1 MEDSIEWEVVDPD
14 TPVDREPWPLRP
26 LFLAA
31 LGGATGF
38 FDWTIVQGQEV
49 TDLPTLW
56 LALLAGLTVV
66 AGMIGFT
73 FERGEGVLSLG
84 FSLAAGVVAAGIVF
98 WNGSPGDWGSG
109 DGWRFAS
116 LFLSLAIAA
125 PLFQAARDVRA
136 VRFPYPLAYDHAWVN
151 VVLWCACW
159 AFVGIFFLLLLLLS
173 ELFAL
178 INLRFLREL
187 LREEWF
193 ISTLIGL
200 AFGAALGVFREQD
213 GVVRLLQRVVAA
225 VLAVLAPVLAVGLA
239 VFLLALP
246 FTGLAPLW
254 ESWVSTTPLLLACV
268 VGSLILANVVIGK
281 LPDQEF
287 RALPFRIGAMVLA
300 GVMLPLAVLAAVATG
315 LRIDQYGFTPE
326 RLWGL
331 TFVVIAT
338 AFGIAYWVSLARGRM
353 DWATFARPANRN
365 LALGLCGIALVL
377 ATPLISFNVIS
388 TNDQVARLTAG
399 KIAVDKFDWHA
410 LAWEFGK
417 PGRDALDRL
426 ARSANAGVRQ
436 QAIAAKQR
444 DRYEVPQIVPQNVAA
459 SVRLLPQGSTLP
471 DGLRELINRNRSC
484 GPENK
489 CTVLFLPGGTEALG
503 LHDNFFPKSPDS
515 GEAGRSYRYLM
526 NINRYVL
533 KDGQWTEKASDTPH
547 LTDAERKAQGDGY
560 EAGSIEVRPVQRRQV
575 FVGGVP
581 AGEAFE

>member
-1 MEDSIEWEVVDPD
+1 MEDSTDWEVADPD
-14 TPVDREPWPLRP
+14 APVEREPWPLRP

-31 LGGATGF
+31 LGAATGF

-73 FERGEGVLSLG
+73 FERREGILSLG

-98 WNGSPGDWGSG
+98 WNGAPGDWGSG

-116 LFLSLAIAA
+116 LFLALAIAA

-159 AFVGIFFLLLLLLS
+159 AFVGIFFLLLVLLS

-281 LPDQEF
+281 LPEQEF

-300 GVMLPLAVLAAVATG
+300 VVMLPLALLAAVATG

-353 DWATFARPANRN
+353 DWAAFARPANRN
-365 LALGLCGIALVL
+365 LALGLCGIALLL
-377 ATPLISFNVIS
+377 ATPLVSFNMIS

-399 KIAVDKFDWHA
+399 KIAADKFDWHA

-417 PGRDALDRL
+417 PGRDALERL
-426 ARSANAGVRQ
+426 AKRGRPDVRSRAAEALKLERWQ
-436 QAIAAKQR
+436 QPPATEEVVDIDKNIRVLPNGTPIPPAMRDLLTRRSHCRNGDNCTLVVLPGAQEALLFTDTAFPDREKAYAYPAAMQPR
-444 DRYEVPQIVPQNVAA
+444 
-459 SVRLLPQGSTLP
+459 SLL
-471 DGLRELINRNRSC
+471 LREGNWIEA
-484 GPENK
+484 PEERGAVTEVERARIVQGYK
-489 CTVLFLPGGTEALG
+489 AGTV
-503 LHDNFFPKSPDS
+503 
-515 GEAGRSYRYLM
+515 
-526 NINRYVL
+526 
-533 KDGQWTEKASDTPH
+533 
-547 LTDAERKAQGDGY
+547 
-560 EAGSIEVRPVQRRQV
+560 EVRPVQRRQV
-575 FVGGVP
+575 FIGGVP
-581 AGEAFE
+581 IGEAFE